1 MQARITSEFL
11 LFVLFASM
19 QDRFIHHERNSESML
34 TICKVFVSI
43 PNHSVCDEYTYSLSV
58 CTESLGSNT
67 NSLIGIVGL
76 P

>member
-1 MQARITSEFL
+1 M
-11 LFVLFASM
+11 V
-19 QDRFIHHERNSESML
+19 